1 MGIGISN
8 KAQAAHQ
15 CQTEAEAIKQRRQ
28 EAVKADASSISSKTN
43 QRDVFEPSSNDK
55 FDYYGDYDGYAN
67 IAEYASSLRESILYR
82 YSHTVGR
89 HNATWVMDEVG
100 NDLRNMKEEKG
111 AYNGSDLLN
120 AYGYTYARLYDESE
134 QRFENGDELWFDLS
148 GKPLTKEEAKEK
160 ELEELNKAYEGAV
173 EWAASCAYVMAGIQ
187 RTHWSSISG
196 QTQNYDKAAQEIPEM
211 RQKDREEMKRAFYE
225 ARDRYM
231 ELYKECIQTG
241 NPLTRQGY
249 VFDHNALLGFLA
261 KTWSEDTHR

>member
-1 MGIGISN
+1 MGIGITN
-8 KAQAAHQ
+8 KAQEIYQ
-15 CQTEAEAIKQRRQ
+15 YQTEAGAIKQRYPY
-28 EAVKADASSISSKTN
+28 AVKSDASSISGRTN
-43 QRDVFEPSSNDK
+43 GRDVFEPSSNDK
-55 FDYYGDYDGYAN
+55 FNYYGDYDGYAN

-100 NDLRNMKEEKG
+100 NDLRNMKEQKG

-120 AYGYTYARLYDESE
+120 AYGYTYARLYDEIE

-160 ELEELNKAYEGAV
+160 ELEELNKAYEGAA
-173 EWAASCAYVMAGIQ
+173 EWAASCAYVMAGLQ
-187 RTHWSSISG
+187 RMQWSSLSEPA
-196 QTQNYDKAAQEIPEM
+196 QNCDKSAQEVPEM

-231 ELYKECIQTG
+231 ELYKECKQTG

-249 VFDHNALLGFLA
+249 EFSHNALLGFLA
-261 KTWSEDTHR
+261 KTWSEYKHE